1 MKREFLQSFKVGDQP
16 LPKEVI
22 DAIMEKNGQD
32 IQTAKQASENW
43 EEKYNQAVQ
52 SHSRELAQLRLEGQ
66 LSQAVAKA
74 GGRSVKA
81 ISAMLDMEAIT
92 KSDDVPAALE
102 AALGELKQE
111 NSWLFQTETPPPY
124 ARFTGQG
131 GQENN
136 APTTLAGALKER
148 MKNR

>member
-1 MKREFLQSFKVGDQP
+1 MKREFLQSFKVGDQA
-16 LPKEVI
+16 LPKEII

-32 IQTAKQASENW
+32 IQAAKQASENW

-74 GGRSVKA
+74 GGRSIKA
-81 ISAMLDMEAIT
+81 IAALLDMDTISASE
-92 KSDDVPAALE
+92 DVPGALE

-111 NSWLFQTETPPPY
+111 NGWLFEGETPPPY
-124 ARFTGQG
+124 ARFTGSSG
-131 GQENN
+131 GQTQTQP
-136 APTTLAGALKER
+136 ATLAGALRER
-148 MKNR
+148 MKK